1 MMISSTINKESA
13 SLSQNST
20 VVHGALLKNDNHN
33 SDDKQKDLSLAL
45 QELTIKDKKK
55 YKTIQDINP
64 NPNLLSKKAI
74 KTRKMKMEAKMKNEI
89 INKQNSAIQK
99 ITTPDPTENIAL
111 GDRQLEI
118 IKSSTLLSKF
128 DTRST
133 LNAIKLPPRKI
144 SQDPQPIRILGSR
157 QKKVTNKIKSTK
169 QSKENKANLYSKDS
183 LKLADYIASR
193 YQLKNIEQKDK
204 KVSNLSKTTSRH
216 NSQKSFNNNVSNVE
230 RSLGSRQ
237 VGLLNINTLPVQK
250 SSPKHKKRI
259 RGRKGR
265 KGKVRKVLK
274 GRRKITSGELRRKA
288 SSFFI

>member
-1 MMISSTINKESA
+1 MSA
-13 SLSQNST
+13 SLNQNST

-45 QELTIKDKKK
+45 QQFTYKDKKK
-55 YKTIQDINP
+55 YKTIQDLNP
-64 NPNLLSKKAI
+64 NPHLLSKKAI
-74 KTRKMKMEAKMKNEI
+74 KTRKMKIEAKMKNEI
-89 INKQNSAIQK
+89 LNKQNSLVQRV
-99 ITTPDPTENIAL
+99 TTPSPAENSAL
-111 GDRQLEI
+111 GDNQLEV

-157 QKKVTNKIKSTK
+157 QKKVTNKTKS
-169 QSKENKANLYSKDS
+169 SKRNQENKSFSSKDS

-193 YQLKNIEQKDK
+193 YQLKNIQQKDK
-204 KVSNLSKTTSRH
+204 KVGNLSENISRH
-216 NSQKSFNNNVSNVE
+216 KSKKSFNNNNVSNAE

-250 SSPKHKKRI
+250 STPKHKKRI
-259 RGRKGR
+259 RGR